1 MDQTLPQL
9 SVVVPVYN
17 EAGNIAPLAAEVRAS
32 LASRLDWELIFV
44 DDGSRDD
51 TQAELAAL
59 RGRDAAVRVVRHAGN
74 FGQSAA
80 ILTGVRAARAAL
92 VATLDGDGQNDPADI
107 MALYAALAD
116 APDSDRLAMVSGLRL
131 DRHDSAIRRVSS
143 RIANAVRSRALGDG
157 ATDTGCGL
165 KLFRRDVFLGLPRFN
180 HMHRFLPALMQR
192 DGWAVRYV
200 PVGHR
205 PRTRGVSKY
214 GMFDR
219 LGVGIVD
226 LLGTMWLRR
235 RALSPVT
242 EGRE

>member
-116 APDSDRLAMVSGLRL
+116 APESDRIAMVSGLRL

>member
-44 DDGSRDD
+44 DDGSRDG
-51 TQAELAAL
+51 TEAELAAL

-116 APDSDRLAMVSGLRL
+116 APESDRIAMVSGLRL